1 MFLMSKGDN
10 KDASFILMISITSP
24 LIKRI

>member
-1 MFLMSKGDN
+1 MSKGDN